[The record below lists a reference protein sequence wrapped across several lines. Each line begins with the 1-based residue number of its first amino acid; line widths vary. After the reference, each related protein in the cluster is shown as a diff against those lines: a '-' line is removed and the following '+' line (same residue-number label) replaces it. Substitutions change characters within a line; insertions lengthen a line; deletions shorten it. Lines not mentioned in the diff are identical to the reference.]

1 MTKFDKT
8 QFEFFGGYLNY
19 LGDYEGAEYYEEGPN
34 VHPSRV
40 GTRKPLFIARFKYGG
55 PFTKSKVMKKIVDMF
70 TVEQYAEMMKIGNTP
85 LSIIKQFDPM
95 WFNKTLYGK

>member
-85 LSIIKQFDPM
+85 LNIIKQFDPV

>member
-1 MTKFDKT
+1 MTKLDKT

-19 LGDYEGAEYYEEGPN
+19 HGDYEGAEYYEEGN
-34 VHPSRV
+34 CHPSRV
-40 GTRKPLFIARFKYGG
+40 GTRKPLFIARFKHGG

-85 LSIIKQFDPM
+85 LNIIKQFDPA